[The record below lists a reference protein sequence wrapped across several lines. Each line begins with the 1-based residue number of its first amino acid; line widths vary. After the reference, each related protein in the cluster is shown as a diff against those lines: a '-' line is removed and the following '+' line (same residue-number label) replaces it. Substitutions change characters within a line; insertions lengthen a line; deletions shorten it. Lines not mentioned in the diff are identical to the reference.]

1 MTIETLSTASL
12 IPYAR
17 NTKKHDASQVAKL
30 AGSIREF
37 GFNNPVLID
46 RDNGII
52 AGHGRVM
59 AAQSLALETVPCIR
73 LGHLT
78 DTQRRAYILAD
89 NRLAEIGG
97 GWDEEMLKL
106 ELADLAALDVDVTE
120 IGFGA
125 EDLADLDMA
134 DEPETSDAD
143 AEPQI
148 DKAEELRAKWGVEPG
163 QLWELGAHRLLCGDS
178 TIPEHVA
185 KLMGGEKAK
194 LIHADPPYG
203 MGKEKDGVENDN
215 LYRENLDAFQM
226 EWWRAI
232 RPHTEDNG
240 SAYIWGNAAD
250 LWRLWYIGGLKDSE
264 RLTFRNE
271 IVWRDPSSVSW
282 GKDGMAGLR
291 QFAPDGERC
300 LFFMLGEQGFN
311 NNADNYWEGW
321 EPIRS
326 YLESEMKKAGWSVK
340 DLNRITGTQ
349 MAGHWVT
356 KSQWSLITDEHY
368 AKIQKA
374 ARDHDA
380 FKRDHDA
387 FKRDHDALKRDHDA
401 LKRDFYATRSFF
413 DCSHDK
419 MTDIWEFPR
428 VTGEDRHGHA
438 TPKPVPM
445 ICRAI
450 KSSTPAGG
458 IVYEPFSGS
467 GTTLI
472 ACDQLARKCRAIEI
486 SPAYVAV
493 AIQRWADA
501 TGKEPKRLA

>member
-1 MTIETLSTASL
+1 MTIEHLKTSDL

-17 NTKKHDASQVAKL
+17 NAKKHDAAQISKL
-30 AGSIREF
+30 CGSIKEF
-37 GFNNPVLID
+37 GFTNPVLID
-46 RDNGII
+46 KDNGII
-52 AGHGRVM
+52 AGHGRVL
-59 AAQSLALETVPCIR
+59 AAQSLALESVPCIR

-106 ELADLAALDVDVTE
+106 ELADLAALDVDVAE

-125 EDLADLDMA
+125 EDLAELEME
-134 DEPETSDAD
+134 DEAEKSDAD

-148 DKAEELRAKWGVEPG
+148 DKADELRAKWGVEPG
-163 QLWELGAHRLLCGDS
+163 QLWELGDHRLLCGDS

-232 RPHTEDNG
+232 RPHTENNG
-240 SAYIWGNAAD
+240 SAYIWGNAED
-250 LWRLWYIGGLKDSE
+250 LWRLWYVGGLGTSE
-264 RLTFRNE
+264 KIAIRNE
-271 IVWRDPSSVSW
+271 IVWDKKAIP
-282 GKDGMAGLR
+282 GMASPELT
-291 QFAPDGERC
+291 QFPMATERC
-300 LFFMLGEQGFN
+300 LFFQLGDQFLGN
-311 NNADNYWEGW
+311 VNAEDFPESW
-321 EPIRS
+321 EPLRS
-326 YLESEMKKAGWSVK
+326 YFESEAMAAGIKPGDIKRVCGCAMYSHWFTRSQYTLMPEKHYRTLASEYLGRFTRAWSELKANWDRVK
-340 DLNRITGTQ
+340 DVL
-349 MAGHWVT
+349 T
-356 KSQWSLITDEHY
+356 KQVQGSRSYFDNSHEIM
-368 AKIQKA
+368 
-374 ARDHDA
+374 RDV
-380 FKRDHDA
+380 
-387 FKRDHDALKRDHDA
+387 
-401 LKRDFYATRSFF
+401 
-413 DCSHDK
+413 
-419 MTDIWEFPR
+419 WEFPR
-428 VTGEDRHGHA
+428 VTGEERHGHA

-472 ACDQLARKCRAIEI
+472 ACEQLGRKCRTIEI

-501 TGKEPKRLA
+501 TGKEPKRL